1 MDHKA
6 LAFEAWSVTR
16 RTPALWWL
24 GSVSAAQ
31 VLVYSAIVASV
42 TGPLAVMPQL
52 LTAPSASPTLAESQ
66 MQILR
71 GNALVAVTGWL
82 SLHGTALLVGIVA
95 VFVLWIA
102 LGVID
107 VAAQGGLI
115 SQACSATV
123 SASTSAAARERHPSL
138 RDGMRDGFRVWGRIV
153 GLLAIAALPS
163 LIPMLVVGLVATFT
177 MTVPLLLG
185 GAPNP
190 RAAIMG
196 NLVLSPL
203 SSLAALVSIPLG
215 VAVQLGLRE
224 AVLVDANWR
233 TAFSAGGRLLKAH
246 LGDVAVAYL
255 LVTIVGVAVTLLAGI
270 VLAVLVVPT
279 IAVAFAVGGGSGP
292 TAITSGLFVLS
303 AVSLIVLFPL
313 AVLTYV
319 WTSCFWT
326 MLWQRLTA
334 ADGARATMTGG
345 RSTTEN

>member
-6 LAFEAWSVTR
+6 LALEAWSITR
-16 RTPALWWL
+16 RTSALWWL

-31 VLVYSAIVASV
+31 VVVYSGIVASV
-42 TGPLAVMPQL
+42 TCPLAVMPQL
-52 LTAPSASPTLAESQ
+52 LTAPSASPTPVESQ
-66 MQILR
+66 MEILR
-71 GNALVAVTGWL
+71 GDALVAVTGWL
-82 SLHGTALLVGIVA
+82 NSHGTALLVGIVA

-115 SQACSATV
+115 SQACATTV
-123 SASTSAAARERHPSL
+123 SASTAAAARERQPSFG
-138 RDGMRDGFRVWGRIV
+138 DGMRDGFRVWGRIV

-163 LIPMLVVGLVATFT
+163 LIPMLVVGLVVTFT
-177 MTVPLLLG
+177 MTVPLLMG

-190 RAAIMG
+190 RAAIVG

-203 SSLAALVSIPLG
+203 SSLAALVGIPLG

-233 TAFSAGGRLLKAH
+233 TAFSAGGRLLKAY
-246 LGDVAVAYL
+246 LGDVVVAYL
-255 LVTIVGVAVTLLAGI
+255 LVTIIGVAVTLLAGI

-292 TAITSGLFVLS
+292 TAITSGLFVL
-303 AVSLIVLFPL
+303 AAVLFPV
-313 AVLTYV
+313 AVLSYV

-326 MLWQRLTA
+326 VLWQRLTA
-334 ADGARATMTGG
+334 ADGARATMTNG